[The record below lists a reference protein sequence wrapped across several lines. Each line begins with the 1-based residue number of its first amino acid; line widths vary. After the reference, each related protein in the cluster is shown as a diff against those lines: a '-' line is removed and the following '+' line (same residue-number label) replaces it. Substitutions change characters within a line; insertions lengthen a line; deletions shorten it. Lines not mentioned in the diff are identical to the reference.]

1 MPTGSASDNA
11 KVSASSSSEDV
22 ESYGLLHDGTRFR
35 VPDTMSVMDSL
46 LKPKSWRS
54 PATLIWIGSC
64 LAVGMTGV
72 LYFTHRLPMWFF
84 CAQFAFWRLAYNI
97 GIGAILHFQSRY
109 GAFLKFYRRIINDYP
124 LMRRLLEASVVFE
137 DSVVYNVSMFPDEFN
152 AWMLFRQ
159 IENVVLA
166 NDLVSYGVLSVV
178 CWEKMSLTSAADILC
193 FMFGYATI
201 AFALWSKADAHRV
214 VGDFA
219 WYWGDFFFL
228 LDKNLTFDGI
238 FQMFPHPMYTV
249 GYTFMYGVPVMT
261 KSYTLFYMSVFGHLC
276 QLAFLAFVENPHI
289 DRTYNVLSSPTPEEQ
304 QRNAVLYGNGSEAY
318 LEQNELVVL
327 MHFNI
332 FRASDLLLALTIIY
346 LLATLLLPIPAWVYA
361 THVIAWRLFHNGFLG
376 YLLKRESSEKW
387 FSRHYVSPQAAF
399 GNWKRIYNAS
409 VTITNL
415 SYCLCAVK
423 YFTWAMPLF
432 GSGEA
437 RCFVMIV
444 GMLLIGINAYVS
456 WSVYEAI
463 GDYGYFYG
471 DFFIEDV
478 PAKLNYSGIYRY
490 LNNPDSSLG
499 MSAYYGIA
507 LLSGSPVVL
516 VVAVISHAVAK
527 TFEVVVEEPHMRKRY
542 GDQVR
547 EAGGMQAELVRR
559 MKVSKAEYEGK
570 MRAIKA
576 KLDCRKKE

>member
-1 MPTGSASDNA
+1 MPSRGASGNE
-11 KVSASSSSEDV
+11 KVPTTSSDLEG
-22 ESYGLLHDGTRFR
+22 SYGLLHDGTRFR
-35 VPDTMSVMDSL
+35 VPDTMSVLDSL
-46 LKPKSWRS
+46 LKPKSWQS
-54 PATLIWIGSC
+54 PATLIWTGTS
-64 LAVGMTGV
+64 LAVGMTGL
-72 LYFTHRLPMWFF
+72 LYFTHMLPMWFF
-84 CAQFAFWRLAYNI
+84 CAQFAIWRLAYNI
-97 GIGAILHFQSRY
+97 GIGAILHYQSRH
-109 GAFLKFYRRIINDYP
+109 GAFLKFYRRMIKDYP
-124 LMRRLLEASVVFE
+124 LMRRLLEACVVFE
-137 DSVVYNVSMFPDEFN
+137 DNTVYSVSSFPDEFN

-159 IENVVLA
+159 IENVILA
-166 NDLVSYGVLSVV
+166 NDLVSYCVLSVV
-178 CWEKMSLTSAADILC
+178 CCGRVSLRSPVDVLC
-193 FMFGYATI
+193 VVFGCASI

-249 GYTFMYGVPVMT
+249 GYAFMYGVPVMT

-276 QLAFLAFVENPHI
+276 QLAFLVFVENPHI
-289 DRTYNVLSSPTPEEQ
+289 DRTYNVLSSPTAEEQ
-304 QRNAVLYGNGSEAY
+304 QRNEVLYGNGREAY
-318 LEQNELVVL
+318 LEHNELVVL
-327 MHFNI
+327 MHFDI

-346 LLATLLLPIPAWVYA
+346 LLATLLLPLPAWVYA
-361 THVIAWRLFHNGFLG
+361 LHVIAWRVFHNGFLG
-376 YLLKRESSEKW
+376 YLLRRESTEKW
-387 FSRHYVSPQAAF
+387 FSRHYASPQAAF

-423 YFTWAMPLF
+423 YFTWTMPLF

-444 GMLLIGINAYVS
+444 GMLLVGINAYVS

-516 VVAVISHAVAK
+516 VVAVVSHAAAK
-527 TFEVVVEEPHMRKRY
+527 AFEVVVEEPHMRKRY

-559 MKVSKAEYEGK
+559 MKVSKAEYERK
-570 MRAIKA
+570 MRAIKE
-576 KLDCRKKE
+576 KLECRKRD